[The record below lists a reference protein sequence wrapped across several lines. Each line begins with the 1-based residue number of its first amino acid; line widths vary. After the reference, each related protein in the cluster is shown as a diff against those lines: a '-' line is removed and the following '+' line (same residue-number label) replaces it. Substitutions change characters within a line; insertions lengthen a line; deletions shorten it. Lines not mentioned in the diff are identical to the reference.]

1 MTVSNLPIFLYLS
14 LIFVSIITKLG
25 ELYKVRSLEY
35 YNGIRGSY
43 RITVNDSQEVD
54 LYLST
59 YSEDY
64 SLTLHTKD
72 SNRIYRVS
80 GLLPEE
86 LDKQLEQITSNIEIL
101 IRKGKEEGIIP
112 EIEDFHNIR
121 TSINHQLESIDEFTV
136 RVGHTIAEVFTIVA
150 LCGSK
155 LERLYVRL
163 IMNHCREFVIED
175 ISLSYNSLLD
185 GVHYVFKSPQD
196 MFLKACDIL
205 VSHLTSD
212 GSVNSDILH
221 IVSII
226 SANVTK

>member
-1 MTVSNLPIFLYLS
+1 MSNLPIFLYLS
-14 LIFVSIITKLG
+14 LIFVSIINRLR

-43 RITVNDSQEVD
+43 RITVNDSPQEVD

-86 LDKQLEQITSNIEIL
+86 LDKKLERITSDIEIL
-101 IRKGKEEGIIP
+101 IGKEKEEGIIP
-112 EIEDFHNIR
+112 EIEDFYNIR
-121 TSINHQLESIDEFTV
+121 TNINYQLESIDEFTV
-136 RVGHTIAEVFTIVA
+136 RVGRTIAEVFTTVA

-155 LERLYVRL
+155 LERLYVRV
-163 IMNHCREFVIED
+163 IMNHHREFVIED

-185 GVHYVFKSPQD
+185 GVHYIFKSPQD
-196 MFLKACDIL
+196 MFLKVCDIL

-212 GSVNSDILH
+212 GSVNSNILR